1 MSRCSTPAQ
10 PTRTRYVLGQASRS
24 GRPAPVAD
32 LRQVVAML
40 ADVEL
45 VAFHISPIPG
55 RRLLDLIAQPRNAP
69 DGVEC
74 ELETNKIVQNDHVER
89 RGRGALVAVTT
100 DMDIVM
106 VVPPVGQFV
115 NHRGVAMEGEDNRS
129 VGREQ

>member
-24 GRPAPVAD
+24 GRPAPVAN

-45 VAFHISPIPG
+45 VAFHIGPIPR
-55 RRLLDLIAQPRNAP
+55 RRLLDLIAQPRNTC
-69 DGVEC
+69 DGIEC
-74 ELETNKIVQNDHVER
+74 ELEAIEIVQDDHVER
-89 RGRGALVAVTT
+89 CGRGALVAITT

-106 VVPPVGQFV
+106 V
-115 NHRGVAMEGEDNRS
+115 
-129 VGREQ
+129 

>member
-40 ADVEL
+40 TDVEL
-45 VAFHISPIPG
+45 VAFHVSPIP
-55 RRLLDLIAQPRNAP
+55 RSRLLNLIAQPRNPP
-69 DGVEC
+69 DGVKC
-74 ELETNKIVQNDHVER
+74 QLEAIEIVQYDHIER

-100 DMDIVM
+100 NVDIVM
-106 VVPPVGQFV
+106 VMSPVGQFV
-115 NHRGVAMEGEDNRS
+115 NHGRVAVEGEDHRS
-129 VGREQ
+129 IG